1 MKSSRPGLRRA
12 VWPAASVV
20 AVALSAGACAAVPVN
35 GVELVRSPGSSHPTG
50 TVSGYLI
57 VEDGCL
63 RVRDERGA
71 EKSLIFADHLD
82 VVVDNDALIVDGVTV
97 GMVGS
102 TGVRVTL
109 TGRDGPVSYLDSEVT
124 GPTDRA
130 GNQTDPWEV
139 TGIRLRP
146 S

>member
-1 MKSSRPGLRRA
+1 MGLSWCEPR
-12 VWPAASVV
+12 
-20 AVALSAGACAAVPVN
+20 
-35 GVELVRSPGSSHPTG
+35 GSSHPTG
-50 TVSGYLI
+50 TVSGYLV

-82 VVVDNDALIVDGVTV
+82 VVVDNDALIVDGVII
-97 GMVGS
+97 GIVGS
-102 TGVRVTL
+102 TEIRVTL
-109 TGRDGPVSYLDSEVT
+109 PGRDGPVSYLDSEVT